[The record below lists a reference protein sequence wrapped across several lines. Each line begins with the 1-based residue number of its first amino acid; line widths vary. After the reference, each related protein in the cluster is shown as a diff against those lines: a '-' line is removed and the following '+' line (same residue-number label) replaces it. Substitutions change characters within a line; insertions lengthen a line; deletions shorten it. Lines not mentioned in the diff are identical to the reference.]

1 MLLRHSFLNLEII
14 SLMLSYASLESNQAQ
29 MIPFALQTNFSAINV
44 VVLHQELAFLGDLLK
59 PDAPWG
65 LIIGPSHAL
74 GQTCN
79 KLGKNQNLQQKN
91 SAEERILMLSHM
103 LKA

>member
-1 MLLRHSFLNLEII
+1 
-14 SLMLSYASLESNQAQ
+14 MLSCASLESNQAQ
-29 MIPFALQTNFSAINV
+29 MILFVLQISFSAINV

-65 LIIGPSHAL
+65 LIIGPSPAL
-74 GQTCN
+74 GQTC
-79 KLGKNQNLQQKN
+79 KMLGKSQNLQQKN
-91 SAEERILMLSHM
+91 SAEKRILMLSHM